1 MQSSLLSCS
10 RWSEWLCKVIAGS
23 ALLAMLLVTV
33 TDVTL
38 RYLYRLTDGSL
49 DWSVVGSV
57 ELVSYLML
65 FALLAGMAANVE
77 KGQVVVE
84 AFSHRLSDKSKAH
97 LAGVYLLGFFVLGG
111 IVGFG
116 LWDSAASA
124 SAHGEIT
131 QDLRLPMAPIYAF
144 AAGLSLLLSLR
155 SLLHAVLGAMFG
167 HRVAAVEELP
177 SERVS
182 HEQ

>member
-1 MQSSLLSCS
+1 MQSCLQSCS
-10 RWSEWLCKVIAGS
+10 RWLERLCKLIAGG
-23 ALLAMLLVTV
+23 ALLAMLMVTV
-33 TDVTL
+33 TDVAL

-84 AFSHRLSDKSKAH
+84 AFSHRLGDKYKAH
-97 LAGVYLLGFFVLGG
+97 LAGFYLLGFVALG
-111 IVGFG
+111 VVVCFG
-116 LWDSAASA
+116 LWDAAVNARSY
-124 SAHGEIT
+124 GEIT
-131 QDLRLPMAPIYAF
+131 QDLRLPMAPIYGF
-144 AAGLSLLLSLR
+144 AAALSLLLSVR
-155 SLLHAVLGAMFG
+155 SLLHALLGAVFG

-177 SERVS
+177 GERGS